1 MRLRSGAEF
10 APYYLKRTTRPLA
23 FAQPEDPIATSV
35 DVEPLLQGAAALEDA
50 RFEQGADDSEGL
62 GVTSR
67 PSSPLL
73 EVEAVEPEDTGLAAC
88 PSSGLQSGARKGR
101 NAGASLRRAKKRA
114 RIASSGHQPYT
125 YFAKPSTVTH
135 HAEELK
141 PLRVSVDAESFP
153 ASGSGAWVGRREK
166 GVKKKPWTVPD
177 LVQKNFN
184 IVEWE
189 GR

>member
-1 MRLRSGAEF
+1 MLKSYR
-10 APYYLKRTTRPLA
+10 YYTHWLYRHCRYIVNK
-23 FAQPEDPIATSV
+23 IASYWCC
-35 DVEPLLQGAAALEDA
+35 
-50 RFEQGADDSEGL
+50 FEQGADDSEGL

-73 EVEAVEPEDTGLAAC
+73 EVEAVGPEDTGLAAH
-88 PSSGLQSGARKGR
+88 PSSGLQSGARKGH

-114 RIASSGHQPYT
+114 RIAPSGHQPYAYVT
-125 YFAKPSTVTH
+125 KPSTVTH

-141 PLRVSVDAESFP
+141 LLRVSVDIESFP

-177 LVQKNFN
+177 LVQKILISSSGKAGESCLLKFH
-184 IVEWE
+184 IFYLWRATVK
-189 GR
+189 RA